1 MQNQPSYFDNNLSRQ
16 DCNSKIIFLGKKK
29 KSESSTNECIN
40 YQYSRDRFIS
50 EKESE
55 IKIISKI
62 FKQKSLNSQE
72 IDNLN
77 EESYLDKIYFLNE
90 DKLNESS
97 NLTSKENKSDEARFK
112 EKKIKFLVIKEEPK
126 KTPGRKRKSKKNNMK
141 HSKIAFDNLK
151 STIQVH

>member
-1 MQNQPSYFDNNLSRQ
+1 MSFFISSHPNNNSSFSELIDPEDSETQNQPPYFDNNLSRQ
-16 DCNSKIIFLGKKK
+16 DCNSKIIFLWKKK

-40 YQYSRDRFIS
+40 GQYSRDRFIS

-62 FKQKSLNSQE
+62 FKQKTLNSQE

-77 EESYLDKIYFLNE
+77 EESYFDKIYFLNE

-97 NLTSKENKSDEARFK
+97 NLTSK
-112 EKKIKFLVIKEEPK
+112 KINLMKQDPK
-126 KTPGRKRKSKKNNMK
+126 KR
-141 HSKIAFDNLK
+141 I
-151 STIQVH
+151 